1 MRRGGIAASFAA
13 SPTLVGAITT
23 LIAVVAV
30 FLAYNANHGLPFV
43 ASYRISAIVPNAQSL
58 VPGNEVRIG
67 GVLVGTVEE
76 ITPIQRP
83 DGGVDAKLDLRL
95 DQSAKPIP
103 VNSTVVIRAKSALG
117 LKYLEINKGDSS
129 KSYPDGATISRKH
142 AKPETIDLDQV
153 LNTFNEPT
161 RLAIQRNLL
170 EFGNA
175 LIGRGPAIN
184 EAIGNLKPL
193 LNRLRPV
200 MRVLASPRTGLAE
213 FFRALEATSAE
224 VAPVAETQ
232 ARLFVSLDTTFRA
245 FASIA
250 RPFLQETISKTP
262 PTLDTANRALPVI
275 RPFLAHSATLFA
287 DLRPGVRA
295 LTEAAPVLSRAITVG
310 IPALRRSPALNA
322 QLPPTANSLLAF
334 SQDAGVRNGID
345 RLTKS
350 NEKDLGPLLSFV
362 TPAQTRLQLR
372 DAPVPQRG
380 ERAEPRRRRSGT
392 GSASSC
398 SRPRRGRTTRAPL
411 RASRRTAAG
420 RSPTPTT
427 STRTRTRTRLLRGRR
442 MRVRGRATSPS
453 SKGKTGHRQRSR
465 QPGHRDA
472 GQIPSQLHAKP

>member
-23 LIAVVAV
+23 LIAVVAI

-43 ASYRISAIVPNAQSL
+43 ASYRLSAIVPNAQSL
-58 VPGNEVRIG
+58 VPGNEVRVG

-83 DGGVDAKLDLRL
+83 DGGVDAKLDLKL

-117 LKYLEINKGDSS
+117 LKYLEINKGNSS
-129 KSYPDGATISRKH
+129 KSYPAGATIARKH

-161 RLAIQRNLL
+161 QLAIQRNLL

-224 VAPVAETQ
+224 IAPVAETQ
-232 ARLFVSLDTTFRA
+232 ARMFVSLDTTFRA

-295 LTEAAPVLSRAITVG
+295 LTDAAPVLSRAITVG

-334 SQDAGVRNGID
+334 SQNAGVRNGID

-350 NEKDLGPLLSFV
+350 NKKDLGPLLNFV
-362 TPAQTRLQLR
+362 TPVQSVCNYPTLLFRNAASSLSLGDGGGNWQRFLLFQTPFGPNNEG
-372 DAPVPQRG
+372 APASKPANGGGPVP
-380 ERAEPRRRRSGT
+380 ENNHLHANPY
-392 GSASSC
+392 
-398 SRPRRGRTTRAPL
+398 PN
-411 RASRRTAAG
+411 TAAPG
-420 RSPTPTT
+420 QTFECEAGNEPYAKGQTT
-427 STRTRTRTRLLRGRR
+427 IGN
-442 MRVRGRATSPS
+442 V
-453 SKGKTGHRQRSR
+453 
-465 QPGHRDA
+465 PGNQGIVTA